1 MQFLLIWPLIQLK
14 RRTLLA
20 LGSEVLHSTARRW
33 VWISWAAVR
42 LWKEIIFCFGKKR
55 WSAQTGKDA
64 ALTPESFIKYKAK
77 NISFRGGMLCLPPQE
92 GRSSC
97 EVLTAPGTFRQH
109 RLVQP
114 HGTLLHLAN
123 ITKVQ
128 TWGRADWWRRYG
140 EMLCILPWNPG

>member
-1 MQFLLIWPLIQLK
+1 M
-14 RRTLLA
+14 
-20 LGSEVLHSTARRW
+20 
-33 VWISWAAVR
+33 
-42 LWKEIIFCFGKKR
+42 
-55 WSAQTGKDA
+55 
-64 ALTPESFIKYKAK
+64 
-77 NISFRGGMLCLPPQE
+77 PPQE

-128 TWGRADWWRRYG
+128 T
-140 EMLCILPWNPG
+140 